1 MYAVL
6 TSQARVFCQMN
17 DDLLVARLI
26 RLVGYYPQAIYFDYI
41 QNKMRQSRT
50 FLLEGSKSF
59 ERIMKNQDYVRTFP
73 LMNKVMLSVIDLIDV
88 SDSVFEQLVIN
99 SYG

>member
-1 MYAVL
+1 
-6 TSQARVFCQMN
+6 
-17 DDLLVARLI
+17 
-26 RLVGYYPQAIYFDYI
+26 
-41 QNKMRQSRT
+41 
-50 FLLEGSKSF
+50 
-59 ERIMKNQDYVRTFP
+59 MKNQDYVRTFP